1 VEAWVGDDD
10 LVRRFRQK
18 LTLAIAGA
26 PTAIEQQFEL
36 YDFGTKVDI
45 DVPADDEV
53 ADLTDLASGRA
64 ATLGG

>member
-1 VEAWVGDDD
+1 MEVWVGDDD

-26 PTAIEQQFEL
+26 PTAIEQQF
-36 YDFGTKVDI
+36 DFGTKVDI